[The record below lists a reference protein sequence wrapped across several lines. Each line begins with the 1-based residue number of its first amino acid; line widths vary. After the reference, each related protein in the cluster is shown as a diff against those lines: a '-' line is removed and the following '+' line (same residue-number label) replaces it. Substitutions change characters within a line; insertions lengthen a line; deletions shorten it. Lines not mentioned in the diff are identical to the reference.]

1 LFNHKKNPRKTR
13 WTKAFRKSHGKE
25 LTLDPAFEFEKK
37 RDAPP
42 KYSRE
47 LWQQTQAALKR
58 IEGIKTRRQ
67 AHYAFERFQ
76 KTNEIELER
85 DRNIVRKNMPM
96 LKAPHARPDFNPLD
110 RIRKKPRVIVK
121 EGDEEDLEEEDLD
134 EMTVESSDEEMAVEV
149 N

>member
-1 LFNHKKNPRKTR
+1 
-13 WTKAFRKSHGKE
+13 
-25 LTLDPAFEFEKK
+25 
-37 RDAPP
+37 
-42 KYSRE
+42 
-47 LWQQTQAALKR
+47 
-58 IEGIKTRRQ
+58 
-67 AHYAFERFQ
+67 
-76 KTNEIELER
+76 
-85 DRNIVRKNMPM
+85 M